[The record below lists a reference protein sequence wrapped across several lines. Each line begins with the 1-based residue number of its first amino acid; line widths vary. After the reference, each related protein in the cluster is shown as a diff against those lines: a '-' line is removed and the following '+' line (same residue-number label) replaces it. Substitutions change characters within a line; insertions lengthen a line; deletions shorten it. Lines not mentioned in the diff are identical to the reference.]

1 MGLTQL
7 DFINK
12 IERFL
17 GKRIDFFVLN
27 DKKPILSEEEKVAFK
42 NDISVKGWDFLFLSP
57 WEKSELIRRKVEVIE
72 ADLLDNHSFY
82 KHNKQKISKIILDII
97 K

>member
-17 GKRIDFFVLN
+17 GKRIDYFVLN
-27 DKKPILSEEEKVAFK
+27 NKKLILSEEEKVAFK
-42 NDISVKGWDFLFLSP
+42 NDISVKG
-57 WEKSELIRRKVEVIE
+57 
-72 ADLLDNHSFY
+72 
-82 KHNKQKISKIILDII
+82 
-97 K
+97 